1 MNGGTCVLIGQY
13 TKDLT
18 NINVFF
24 LYLKKRLGSAWLSSV
39 RVVKREVKS

>member
-13 TKDLT
+13 TKDL

-39 RVVKREVKS
+39 RVVKRGVKS